1 MEINRQPTETA
12 KRPVLYHIGFIAL
25 CLISVAIFLIIAEV
39 IQQSGKVAFDTV
51 IRDIFVLE
59 SQSFVYQLFKD
70 ITWLGNKPGVITM
83 LVIML
88 VWLIW
93 RYRDF
98 KGIILLITMVI
109 LQNEFNKVLK
119 DFYQRER
126 PLIDPAI
133 DALGYS
139 FPSGHAMT
147 GLLAYGLATYL
158 IVVNVTSFKAKLFVG
173 IFGSILIFLI
183 GLSRIILSAHYPTDV
198 IAGHALGIVTLII
211 SIYLYQWMKKKN
223 FSKKNDKDTL
233 QVT

>member
-1 MEINRQPTETA
+1 MEINRQPVVRN
-12 KRPVLYHIGFIAL
+12 KRPVAHHIGYITICFVA
-25 CLISVAIFLIIAEV
+25 VAIFFIIAEV
-39 IQQSGKVAFDTV
+39 VQQSDQVAFDTA
-51 IRDIFVLE
+51 IRNIFVLE
-59 SQSFVYQLFKD
+59 SQSFLYQVFAK

-109 LQNEFNKVLK
+109 LQNEFNKAIK

-158 IVVNVTSFKAKLFVG
+158 IVVNVTSFKAKFIVG

-198 IAGHALGIVTLII
+198 VAGHALGIVTLII
-211 SIYLYQWMKKKN
+211 SIYLYQWMKRIAL
-223 FSKKNDKDTL
+223 SKKNDKDTL